1 MSDNRIEG
9 AGSKLAGSI
18 KEGVGKLTDDKG
30 LQAEGAAQK
39 AGGSV
44 QNAVGKVQD
53 AFSHKDA
60 ERREGHADPKAFG
73 DDRVEGA
80 GHKLGGSMKEGAG
93 KLTGDRG
100 LEAEGK
106 GEKAGGAIQNAVGK
120 VEDAVKGAFGGKH

>member
-18 KEGVGKLTDDKG
+18 KEGVGKLTGDHG
-30 LQAEGAAQK
+30 LQAEGATQK

-60 ERREGHADPKAFG
+60 EAREGHADPKAFG

-93 KLTGDRG
+93 KLTGDRE

-120 VEDAVKGAFGGKH
+120 VEDAVKGAFGGKR

>member
-1 MSDNRIEG
+1 MSDNRVEG

-18 KEGVGKLTDDKG
+18 KEGVGKLTGDHG

-39 AGGSV
+39 TGGSV

-53 AFSHKDA
+53 AFGHKDA
-60 ERREGHADPKAFG
+60 ERREGYAEPKAFG

-80 GHKLGGSMKEGAG
+80 GHKLGGSIKEGAG

-106 GEKAGGAIQNAVGK
+106 GEKTGGAIQNAAGK
-120 VEDAVKGAFGGKH
+120 VEDAVKGAFGGKR